1 MRFQKF
7 MKSKA
12 LNGYVDIYNVGY
24 RVPAHEEQVIC
35 IHSNNTINKGYNEQW
50 SIRG

>member
-24 RVPAHEEQVIC
+24 RVPAYEEQIVQIQY
-35 IHSNNTINKGYNEQW
+35 SLLYSDLNVK
-50 SIRG
+50 